1 MAPDWLVGY
10 WAVVVVAL
18 VGWVVGLVL
27 HLRLATQ
34 RPLLDIAGWAAP
46 VRR

>member
-18 VGWVVGLVL
+18 VGWVVALVL
-27 HLRLATQ
+27 HLRQ
-34 RPLLDIAGWAAP
+34 RHDISPEGVTH
-46 VRR
+46 VRDGH